1 MAFIKERG
9 NENFIIQYNTS
20 MKDEFQILI
29 GNGLIKEVNNCLFI
43 YNNKTELWWLVNS
56 DWHYLFI
63 PKNGLTSNGRLWNL
77 TGMKKKLFSDKKK
90 PAMIPPKN
98 VIELSK
104 DQVANLI
111 LQVAEKDLT
120 FSQVYERLKGQLDLP
135 NYILPDKED

>member
-1 MAFIKERG
+1 VAFIKERG

-20 MKDEFQILI
+20 MKDEFQILV

-111 LQVAEKDLT
+111 LQIAEKDLT

>member
-9 NENFIIQYNTS
+9 NENFVIQYNTS
-20 MKDEFQILI
+20 MKDEFQILV

>member
-20 MKDEFQILI
+20 MKDEFQILV

-43 YNNKTELWWLVNS
+43 YNNKTEVWWLVNS

-63 PKNGLTSNGRLWNL
+63 PKNGLTSNGRLWNI

-111 LQVAEKDLT
+111 LQIAEKDLT
-120 FSQVYERLKGQLDLP
+120 FSQVYERLRGQLDLP

>member
-20 MKDEFQILI
+20 MKDEFQILV

-63 PKNGLTSNGRLWNL
+63 PKNGLTSNGRLWNI

-111 LQVAEKDLT
+111 LQITEKDLT
-120 FSQVYERLKGQLDLP
+120 FSQVYERLRGQLDLP

>member
-20 MKDEFQILI
+20 MKDEFQILV

-63 PKNGLTSNGRLWNL
+63 PKNGLTSNGRLWNI

-111 LQVAEKDLT
+111 LQIAEKDLT
-120 FSQVYERLKGQLDLP
+120 FSQVYERLRGKLDLP

>member
-20 MKDEFQILI
+20 MKDEFQILV

-63 PKNGLTSNGRLWNL
+63 PKNGLTSNGRLWNI

-111 LQVAEKDLT
+111 LQIAEKDLI
-120 FSQVYERLKGQLDLP
+120 FSQVYERLRGQLDLP

>member
-20 MKDEFQILI
+20 MKDEFQILV

-63 PKNGLTSNGRLWNL
+63 PKNGLTSNGRLWNI

-111 LQVAEKDLT
+111 LQIAEKDLT
-120 FSQVYERLKGQLDLP
+120 FSQVYERLRVQLDLP

>member
-9 NENFIIQYNTS
+9 NENFKIQYNTS
-20 MKDEFQILI
+20 MKDEFQILV

-63 PKNGLTSNGRLWNL
+63 PKNGLTSNGRLWNI

-111 LQVAEKDLT
+111 LQIAEKDLT
-120 FSQVYERLKGQLDLP
+120 FSQVYERLRGQLDLP

>member
-1 MAFIKERG
+1 VAFIKERG

-20 MKDEFQILI
+20 MKDEFQILV

>member
-20 MKDEFQILI
+20 MKDEFQILV

-63 PKNGLTSNGRLWNL
+63 PKNGLTSNGRLWNI

-104 DQVANLI
+104 DQVTNLI
-111 LQVAEKDLT
+111 LQIAEKDLT
-120 FSQVYERLKGQLDLP
+120 FSQVYERLRGQLDLP

>member
-20 MKDEFQILI
+20 MKDEFQILV

-63 PKNGLTSNGRLWNL
+63 PKNGLTSNGRLWNI

-104 DQVANLI
+104 DQIANLI
-111 LQVAEKDLT
+111 LQIAEKDLT
-120 FSQVYERLKGQLDLP
+120 FSQVYERLRGQLDLP